1 MADFNEAF
9 GFDVPFQEAMDFFL
23 AKGIVTRAE
32 FDALSAA
39 EKAKAFTAARVYAA
53 DDLQRIFDVLGAVL
67 EKGLTYRD
75 FAKATEDLLIS
86 PWHRETVFRTN
97 VLSSYGAGHWQQADA
112 TRESRPYVI
121 YRDMGDG
128 RVRPDHRLGGLVLR
142 LDDPFVRSHWG
153 PWAYN

>member
-1 MADFNEAF
+1 MNMDAFVFDQPFAEAV
-9 GFDVPFQEAMDFFL
+9 DAFL
-23 AKGIVTRAE
+23 AKGIMTRAE
-32 FDALSAA
+32 FDKLSAA

-53 DDLQRIFDVLGAVL
+53 DDLQRVFDALGAAL

-75 FAKATEDLLIS
+75 FVTATENILTS

-97 VLSSYGAGHWQQADA
+97 ILSSYGSGHWQQAQA
-112 TRESRPYVI
+112 TKESRPYVI

-142 LDDPFVRSHWG
+142 IDDPFVQSHWC
-153 PWAYN
+153 PWAHN